1 MSNIWAEKSLEWIS
15 QTKTLEMPS
24 EIRMIELS
32 KTYLASIEKK
42 FGTFLEKIGYE
53 PGNYDGN
60 LSGNQ
65 TGAEKI
71 MKEKILPLQQKIEK
85 EKHSLKKHEL
95 MTNLTKAIL
104 EAKGLDTRKIQ
115 SLVWEKENEA
125 KKFSS
130 ELPKENDFIELQNE
144 LSKEASKLDGAYVRE
159 WTKDTPRS
167 IINRST
173 EALENLKTGKI
184 SSDEYEKIMQK
195 NADSAKAINAEQEVS
210 EAIAK
215 SFELSMRSWAAPVV
229 MMAFSAT
236 RKIMPALPVMIGWG
250 MYYRWYQDTLKNE
263 KKSLWEKTW
272 DTTKVASYTV
282 ASIAPITGSIIAIKE
297 ASESWDKVK
306 NGTGSKSE
314 AIADSIWAGI
324 SVVFD
329 GVTIV
334 MAATGVWVVPAAW
347 VATGRKAAVEWTKFW
362 IKKLISKAG
371 NIFDFWKNA
380 LIDVKNSSKALM
392 GLQSVRSET
401 GNIVSSGFNSDVAK
415 KVWIELGKDTLRWSK
430 DILTFKWVRDMI
442 NKLLFK
448 APGWIWDAY
457 KKLRPTKFAELRDVW
472 ITAKVSNLEDKA
484 ANKELE
490 SIDSKKHSLSPE
502 TTKEL
507 LDNLDLKMGEIAQK
521 SKKLS
526 RLQHIIKNKNN
537 DDIQKTEQWRA
548 EQEIQKLEIE
558 IQALSTLTNKIFDI
572 LDYRAR
578 LMSQSAS
585 KIDDAGNEAM
595 WKILHKNLKTYLTN
609 EYISHDIKINILSWV
624 WPSSIRANGYL
635 KKDSEFKDQI
645 AGRSNAIEK
654 LAWDVF
660 NSPTSTF
667 EQKSKLLLLL
677 GEKWIFNEVNIIKDG
692 KTTPLLE
699 AVNSFLR
706 ETDGD
711 ILIQNS
717 YFLNRLFQ
725 SIPNLNTQKNLIK
738 EISNSIT
745 KDFKAFW
752 ETNRTSQFIASIDFL
767 HTHGTLERVM
777 TDITMKNKLKTY
789 IDSITPENFHMRG
802 TFNMIEYFRWTTLDN
817 EMKLRINTLKNAWI
831 LSQDFT
837 LPEWWNQKNLQEEIK
852 KIEQKLN
859 NSEVSLK
866 DIETLLSDKERIL
879 FSHKELV
886 DLFQKHSDIFKN
898 KEIIGFLGAK
908 IDDPS
913 THIEVKNLL
922 WKLLWPLRP
931 KQVTIWTW
939 KEISAGNITPL
950 ANKKEQEFSPGN
962 IIRLANQKE
971 IDIQSLKNIMVWLER
986 PIWLS
991 NYDILIAMDILK
1003 NNYSAK
1009 KWSNQGDEKSFC
1021 GLYENFLQKNPTL
1034 SQIGLIE
1041 NIQKG
1046 DKKLHHAFSLA
1057 KKWGMEL
1064 QIDYKNG
1071 LGVHFVSKENGDI
1084 VTMDFSQMSNIR
1096 SDLLDIIVSH
1106 APFSNGKYFENIG
1119 RVNQVAVKTKFDEKI
1134 QSSEHMVFQNILNFN
1149 RVLKE
1154 LKLEDAGFK
1163 QLLSEYHIEN
1173 LGERFVKKIILCE
1186 YLIANGKQSIVLD
1199 VLKQDIHNEKI
1210 SWEIKM
1216 SLVHNI
1222 QDPSLRDELFKEL
1235 IWWDALSIKDY
1246 QHDMFKKLTF
1256 KIDNE
1261 DINTNVVE
1269 NILKIK
1275 DQIIRGENL
1284 ETFEGLISIIQESQN
1299 ISGTSEKILM
1309 GIFKEIKWKI
1319 KNINAD
1325 NINEQ
1330 YMKLL
1335 IEFGR
1340 IEKLRDQPEILWTL
1354 SSNIES
1360 RHTSDPLMSKAL
1372 EYGVWALKRY
1382 HNFDNI
1388 RFGEAGL
1395 KSLKDLKVVIEK
1407 KISIIWVQSSDLFEE
1422 NKMSGEKILRFDEN
1436 TLWELGKEL
1445 IQWLKSIWVSP
1456 TQIIGKE
1463 LYVKIDGSGK
1473 ELSFSELIRYK
1484 EALMKLK
1491 WIQKDL
1497 IWVKAWDIFEENMS
1511 AYSDILQ
1518 KAGFDV
1524 KSYIEYKKTWKISE
1538 NMNNETKDFIHTS
1551 INKNSWQINKLD
1563 NQVKGTVNN
1572 DTSSTHEQKSL
1583 WDIKI
1588 NPKELWLPEEMI
1600 PHLQKIEKSGT
1611 VLNLKNIFAILVTLK
1626 LMTPTEAQAA
1636 AKEIWDKWTSSPEYK
1651 EYQRLGWEKSAE
1663 ARAIKEKAITQIT
1676 REVLS
1681 VYIQS
1686 FDAKYQELMDKK
1698 VKELPIGLQWIL
1710 WNINIK
1716 IKSKLP
1722 SDLDAMTQN
1731 KVNTYL
1737 FNFIDSL
1744 YKNKWLCE
1752 KSVNDLLKVAPSLAW
1767 TDIIKYLLTVWKTND
1782 EVTKLQQDNK
1792 KLQQDIEARR
1802 KINEM
1807 LNSIK

>member
-115 SLVWEKENEA
+115 SLVWEKENKA

-130 ELPKENDFIELQNE
+130 ELPEENDFIELQNE

-159 WTKDTPRS
+159 WTKDTPHS
-167 IINRST
+167 IMSISKSNS

-184 SSDEYEKIMQK
+184 SSDEYLKIIQK
-195 NADSAKAINAEQEVS
+195 NTDSAKAIDAEKEVS
-210 EAIAK
+210 EALAK
-215 SFELSMRSWAAPVV
+215 SFELSMRSGAAPVV

-282 ASIAPITGSIIAIKE
+282 ASIAPITWSIIAIKE

-306 NGTGSKSE
+306 NGTGNKSE

-324 SVVFD
+324 SVIFD

-347 VATGRKAAVEWTKFW
+347 VATGRKAAVEWAKFGM
-362 IKKLISKAG
+362 KKIISKAG
-371 NIFDFWKNA
+371 HIFDFWKNA
-380 LIDVKNSSKALM
+380 LIDVKNSWKALIW
-392 GLQSVRSET
+392 LQSSRSET
-401 GNIVSSGFNSDVAK
+401 GKIVSSGFSSDVAK
-415 KVWIELGKDTLRWSK
+415 KVWTELGKDTLRWSK
-430 DILTFKWVRDMI
+430 DILTFKWVRDVT

-448 APGWIWDAY
+448 APAWIWDAY
-457 KKLRPTKFAELRDVW
+457 KKLRPTKFAELRDIW
-472 ITAKVSNLEDKA
+472 ITAKVSNLEEKA
-484 ANKELE
+484 SNKELE

-507 LDNLDLKMGEIAQK
+507 LDSLDIKMGEIAQK

-537 DDIQKTEQWRA
+537 DDIQKHELSRA
-548 EQEIQKLEIE
+548 EQEIQKLKIE
-558 IQALSTLTNKIFDI
+558 IQSLSTLTNKIFDI
-572 LDYRAR
+572 LDYRAK
-578 LMSQSAS
+578 LMAQSG
-585 KIDDAGNEAM
+585 KNQDEAGNEAM

-624 WPSSIRANGYL
+624 WPSSIRTHGYL

-645 AGRSNAIEK
+645 AGRSNSIEK

-660 NSPTSTF
+660 HSPTSTF

-677 GEKWIFNEVNIIKDG
+677 WEKWILSDVNIIKDG

-699 AVNSFLR
+699 IIDPFLR
-706 ETDGD
+706 ETSGD

-717 YFLNRLFQ
+717 YYLNRLFQ
-725 SIPNLNTQKNLIK
+725 SIPNLNTQKNLINQ
-738 EISNSIT
+738 ISDSIT
-745 KDFKAFW
+745 KHFKAFPKN
-752 ETNRTSQFIASIDFL
+752 ETPGQFIASIDFL
-767 HTHGTLERVM
+767 HTHGTLQRVM
-777 TDITMKNKLKTY
+777 TNTIMRDKLKTY
-789 IDSITPENFHMRG
+789 IESITPENFHMRG
-802 TFNMIEYFRWTTLDN
+802 TFNMIEYFRWTTLN
-817 EMKLRINTLKNAWI
+817 SEMELRIKKLENAGI
-831 LSQDFT
+831 LSKDFT
-837 LPEWWNQKNLQEEIK
+837 LPEWWNDKNLQKEIK
-852 KIEQKLN
+852 EIEQKIN
-859 NSEVSLK
+859 NTQVSLR
-866 DIETLLSDKERIL
+866 DIETLLSDKERVL

-886 DLFQKHSDIFKN
+886 DLFQKHSDILKTDEN
-898 KEIIGFLGAK
+898 IAFLDAK
-908 IDDPS
+908 INESS
-913 THIEVKNLL
+913 THIEVKNLF
-922 WKLLWPLRP
+922 WKLLWALSP
-931 KQVTIWTW
+931 KYIALTSW
-939 KEISAGNITPL
+939 KEL
-950 ANKKEQEFSPGN
+950 SPGN

-971 IDIQSLKNIMVWLER
+971 IDIHSLKNIMVWLETSA
-986 PIWLS
+986 WLS
-991 NYDILIAMDILK
+991 NYDKLIAMDILK
-1003 NNYSAK
+1003 NNYSIK
-1009 KWSNQGDEKSFC
+1009 KWSNHRDEKSFC

-1034 SQIGLIE
+1034 SQYHLIE

-1064 QIDYKNG
+1064 QIDYTNG
-1071 LGVHFVSKENGDI
+1071 LGVHFTSKENGDI
-1084 VTMDFSQMSNIR
+1084 VAIDFSQMSNIR
-1096 SDLLDIIVSH
+1096 SDLLDIIISH

-1134 QSSEHMVFQNILNFN
+1134 QSSEHLVFQNILNFN

-1154 LKLEDAGFK
+1154 FKLKDGGFKLEDAGFK

-1186 YLIANGKQSIVLD
+1186 YLIANGKQNIVLD
-1199 VLKQDIHNEKI
+1199 VLKQDIHNKKI
-1210 SWEIKM
+1210 SGEIKM

-1222 QDPSLRDELFKEL
+1222 QDHSLRDELFKEL
-1235 IWWDALSIKDY
+1235 IAWDALSIKDY

-1261 DINTNVVE
+1261 SINTNVVE

-1275 DQIIRGENL
+1275 DEIIRGENL
-1284 ETFEGLISIIQESQN
+1284 ETFDGLISIIQESQN

-1325 NINEQ
+1325 NINEN

-1340 IEKLRDQPEILWTL
+1340 IEKLRDQPEVLATL

-1360 RHTSDPLMSKAL
+1360 RHASDPLMSKAL
-1372 EYGVWALKRY
+1372 EYGMWALKRY
-1382 HNFDNI
+1382 HNFDNV

-1395 KSLKDLKVVIEK
+1395 NSLKDLKWIIVK
-1407 KISIIWVQSSDLFEE
+1407 KISIIWVQSSDLFEK
-1422 NKMSGEKILRFDEN
+1422 NSSGEQVLKFDEH
-1436 TLWELGKEL
+1436 TIGELWKEL
-1445 IQWLKSIWVSP
+1445 TQWLKDIGVSP
-1456 TQIIGKE
+1456 TAIIGNE
-1463 LYVKIDGSGK
+1463 LYVKIDGTGK
-1473 ELSFSELIRYK
+1473 ELSFSELMRYK

-1491 WIQKDL
+1491 SIQKDMTW
-1497 IWVKAWDIFEENMS
+1497 IKAWDIFHENMS

-1524 KSYIEYKKTWKISE
+1524 PSYLEYKKTWKISE
-1538 NMNNETKDFIHTS
+1538 NMNNETRDFIQTS
-1551 INKNSWQINKLD
+1551 INRNSGNIHKLD
-1563 NQVKGTVNN
+1563 NQVKWTINN
-1572 DTSSTHEQKSL
+1572 ETITAHEQKWI
-1583 WDIKI
+1583 WDTKI
-1588 NPKELWLPEEMI
+1588 HLKDVWLPDNILSYIPPEEI
-1600 PHLQKIEKSGT
+1600 ARLPREIQSGKIF
-1611 VLNLKNIFAILVTLK
+1611 NLKNILFILITLK
-1626 LMTPTEAQAA
+1626 IMTPNEAQAA
-1636 AKEIWDKWTSSPEYK
+1636 A
-1651 EYQRLGWEKSAE
+1651 
-1663 ARAIKEKAITQIT
+1663 
-1676 REVLS
+1676 
-1681 VYIQS
+1681 
-1686 FDAKYQELMDKK
+1686 
-1698 VKELPIGLQWIL
+1698 
-1710 WNINIK
+1710 
-1716 IKSKLP
+1716 
-1722 SDLDAMTQN
+1722 
-1731 KVNTYL
+1731 
-1737 FNFIDSL
+1737 
-1744 YKNKWLCE
+1744 
-1752 KSVNDLLKVAPSLAW
+1752 
-1767 TDIIKYLLTVWKTND
+1767 
-1782 EVTKLQQDNK
+1782 
-1792 KLQQDIEARR
+1792 QDIEQSWKSSAEFKRFNELGGEKSQEAMKIKEETVRR
-1802 KINEM
+1802 LAGEKLKPFIEGFDERIRDRNREKVAAYPATIQVILSTAYEKWFPLIKDKSQRNLNIFNGWLITYIDQVYNGTGKAEQAAQNLLKRFPEFEWTPFQKTILEIWKNIDTAALNITQTNERKKIIET
-1807 LNSIK
+1807 LKKL